1 MRLEQLEYIVAVIES
16 ESISLAARKLHTSQQ
31 NISRAIRQLE
41 DELNLTLLKRSK
53 KGVKATEECEI
64 LCQHARMALSHI
76 KAITELSHTA
86 KSSQSPNDLAAKVTI
101 LSLPGIYNAIFNVVK
116 AINKDYPNIEIVRH
130 EMESSAINAQILQED
145 NEIVFTSLCMEE
157 LNNKDAIAEKY
168 DIFLLNKEP
177 LKLYVSLASTM
188 VNYKKISLKK
198 LADLPLAVYYS
209 DSQKTP
215 FILDLL
221 KNHNVK
227 PKNIIK
233 TQTPEFCSEYIL
245 DGSACYL
252 GTSYI
257 LANSNKCD
265 LNKLHTINL
274 NQSIYISHVLL
285 VKKEQRTLAASIFLQ
300 YFLTLFPNIKQV
312 SFDQ

>member
-1 MRLEQLEYIVAVIES
+1 MV
-16 ESISLAARKLHTSQQ
+16 
-31 NISRAIRQLE
+31 
-41 DELNLTLLKRSK
+41 
-53 KGVKATEECEI
+53 
-64 LCQHARMALSHI
+64 LSHI
-76 KAITELSHTA
+76 KAISELSHAT
-86 KSSQSPNDLAAKVTI
+86 KITHSPNDLAAKVTI
-101 LSLPGIYNAIFNVVK
+101 LSLPGIYNDIFNVVK
-116 AINKDYPNIEIVRH
+116 SINNDYPNIEIIRH
-130 EMESSAINAQILQED
+130 EMECSAINAKVLLGE

-157 LNNKDAIAEKY
+157 LIDKDAIAEKY

-209 DSQKTP
+209 DSQSIP

-233 TQTPEFCSEYIL
+233 TQTPAFCSEYIL

-274 NQSIYISHVLL
+274 NQSMYISHVLL

-300 YFLTLFPNIKQV
+300 YFLTLFPNTKQV
-312 SFDQ
+312 YFD